1 MMRWYA
7 VHTHPNGETKA
18 LGNLTRQGFEAYL
31 PRYSKK
37 RRHAR
42 KTDYVAAPL
51 FPRYL
56 FVRMDPEAARWRSI
70 SSTYGVTHLVCHGET
85 PVALPEGIV
94 EGIMTRQDEKGL
106 VTLDPA
112 LPFKPGEK
120 VEVLEG
126 PLKELTGIFQSIS
139 DDMRVIVLLE
149 MLGRPVKVR
158 LPIDSVG
165 SAA

>member
-7 VHTHPNGETKA
+7 VHTQPKGERLA
-18 LGNLTRQGFEAYL
+18 QDNLTRQGFDAYL
-31 PRYSKK
+31 PLYSKK

-42 KTDYVAAPL
+42 KTDFVPAPL

-56 FVRMDPEAARWRSI
+56 FVNMDTEATRWRSI
-70 SSTYGVTHLVCHGET
+70 RSTYGVVHLVCQGET
-85 PVALPEGIV
+85 PVALPEGVV
-94 EGIMTRQDEKGL
+94 EAIRARHDEGGL
-106 VTLDPA
+106 VQLSLA

-120 VEVLEG
+120 VEVLDG
-126 PLKELTGIFQSIS
+126 PFKELTGIFQSIS
-139 DDMRVIVLLE
+139 DDQRVIVLLE

-158 LPIDSVG
+158 LPIDAVG